1 MHPLLPR
8 ALFGLAV
15 AGFTLFTAWKAAQ
28 ENRRTH
34 DDPRYRPRG
43 KRGDN
48 AWSDG
53 KSWSGG
59 EGEAPPMNARA
70 VVDRAALAQLRDAL
84 TGAALDP
91 RAELFRCAG
100 CQSFYHVASVR
111 ALANENG
118 ARCMNCGSIH
128 RIPVEVTD
136 ASR

>member
-1 MHPLLPR
+1 MNPLLPR

-28 ENRRTH
+28 ENPRSR
-34 DDPRYRPRG
+34 DDPRYRPHGRPGG
-43 KRGDN
+43 K
-48 AWSDG
+48 AWSGDKRWPG
-53 KSWSGG
+53 DD
-59 EGEAPPMNARA
+59 GEAPPMNARA
-70 VVDRAALAQLRDAL
+70 VVDRSSLAQLRDAL

-100 CQSFYHVASVR
+100 CQSYYSVASVR

-118 ARCMNCGSIH
+118 ARCMTCRSIH

-136 ASR
+136 AL